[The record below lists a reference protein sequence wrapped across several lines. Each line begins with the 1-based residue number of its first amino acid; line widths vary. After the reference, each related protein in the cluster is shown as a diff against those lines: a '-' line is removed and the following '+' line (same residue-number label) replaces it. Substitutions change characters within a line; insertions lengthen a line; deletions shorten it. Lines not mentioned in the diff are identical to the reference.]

1 MYEKKSGGGG
11 LSASRCKETNVN
23 NQMRFSQEALRK
35 LQVAIERNVS
45 VYIYGATG
53 FGKTS
58 LAEQALD
65 RAAAVWISGS
75 DTEEHVLQRLEGC
88 SASEYIVLD
97 DLHCMESAMLQKKI
111 VQMVGKE
118 DFRMV
123 MIGRAPMPAW
133 VSALTL
139 QAEMVVISE
148 DDLRVTEGEL
158 TALCASLGLKL
169 SAGRVRFW
177 IERTEGNAMALN
189 LLIRRLRQ
197 GEQDGDALAEDMR
210 RAFMDYLDEQI
221 ISHWSRGV
229 QNFLIQLSLMDAFT
243 PELAQAVTGD
253 DDVTLLLS
261 QAEQAGNI
269 LSCAGG
275 EWRIRP
281 VLLETLRRRAV
292 RSFGQRRCSQLMYNA
307 GRYCELSGQ
316 TLRALAIYRQCGEED
331 GIFSLLVREA
341 RKHAGVGNYW
351 ALRQYYQALSDAD
364 IQREPVLM
372 TAMSVL
378 YSVLMNAEKSEY
390 WYARLREYAANAKGN
405 DCSEANAQIAYL
417 DIVLPH
423 RGSKD
428 LVSIL
433 KTVSALLRNSGDI
446 LRPVSLTNNQPSLM
460 NGGKDFCEWSKNDLF
475 LAKTLGPVVE
485 RMLGKAGVG
494 LVQAALGESAYAK
507 GEDRFVV
514 LSRLTKAQNQSE
526 NNGIL
531 EMTWVSVALQARL
544 ALGSGDAEYAQRLAN
559 GMLRRAE
566 RESSPR
572 MAEAVNA
579 FSCWLGLHTNQTSRI
594 LAWMEAAPDETVEFC
609 TLNRYLYMVK
619 IYDYIALGKHTDALV
634 LLQRMLLYADYAH
647 RTYIRLECRVLGAV
661 ILRRMGQPWK
671 ESFIQT
677 LKEIG
682 EYHFVPILSEKG
694 AAVLPL
700 LTEVKAAMG
709 QSAPQLAEWFA
720 QVMEETSHMSR
731 LYPNFLKGMGV
742 DVSAFSETALQVL
755 RMQAA
760 GYTARE
766 IAEQL
771 HITQRTVK
779 YHASEN
785 YKKLDAKN
793 LVDAVQIAQTLHIL

>member
-1 MYEKKSGGGG
+1 M
-11 LSASRCKETNVN
+11 N
-23 NQMRFSQEALRK
+23 NQMRFSQEAPRK
-35 LQVAIERNVS
+35 LQAAIERSVS
-45 VYIYGATG
+45 VYAYGATG
-53 FGKTS
+53 FGKTR
-58 LAEQALD
+58 LVEQALD
-65 RAAAVWISGS
+65 RAATVWISGS
-75 DTEEHVLQRLEGC
+75 DTEKHVMQRLEDC
-88 SASEYIVLD
+88 NASEYIVLD
-97 DLHCMESAMLQKKI
+97 DLHCMESAMLQRKI
-111 VQMVGKE
+111 IQMVGKE
-118 DFRMV
+118 GFRMG

-139 QAEMVVISE
+139 QAEMIIISE

-158 TALCASLGLKL
+158 SALCASLGLKL
-169 SAGRVRFW
+169 PTERVRFW
-177 IERTEGNAMALN
+177 IERTEGNAMVLN
-189 LLIRRLRQ
+189 LLIRRLQQ
-197 GEQDGDALAEDMR
+197 GEQDGDALAEDVR

-221 ISHWSRGV
+221 ISDWSRGV
-229 QNFLIQLSLMDAFT
+229 QTFLMQLSLVDAFT

-261 QAEQAGNI
+261 RAEQAGNI
-269 LSCAGG
+269 FSCTGG

-281 VLLETLRRRAV
+281 VLLEALRRRAV
-292 RSFGQRRCSQLMYNA
+292 RSFGQRRCNQLMYNA
-307 GRYCELSGQ
+307 GRYYELSGQ
-316 TLRALAIYRQCGEED
+316 TLQALAIYRQCDEED

-351 ALRQYYQALSDAD
+351 ALRQHYQALSDAD

-390 WYARLREYAANAKGN
+390 WYVRLREYAANAKGN
-405 DCSEANAQIAYL
+405 DRSEANAQIAYL

-544 ALGSGDAEYAQRLAN
+544 ALGSGDVEYAQRLAS
-559 GMLRRAE
+559 GMLQRAE
-566 RESSPR
+566 RENSPR
-572 MAEAVNA
+572 LVEAVNA
-579 FSCWLGLHTNQTSRI
+579 FSCWLGLHTNQVGRI
-594 LAWMEAAPDETVEFC
+594 LAWMENAPDETVEFC

-619 IYDYIALGKHTDALV
+619 ICGYIALGKHTDALA

-647 RTYIRLECRVLGAV
+647 RTYIRLECRLLSAV
-661 ILRRMGQPWK
+661 ILRRMGEPWK
-671 ESFIQT
+671 EDFVQT

-694 AAVLPL
+694 AAILPL
-700 LTEVKAAMG
+700 LTEVKAAMC
-709 QSAPQLAEWFA
+709 QSALQLGEWFA
-720 QVMEETSHMSR
+720 QVLEETAHMAR
-731 LYPNFLKGMGV
+731 LYPSFLKGTGV
-742 DVSAFSETALQVL
+742 DVSAFSATALQVL

-760 GYTARE
+760 GYTAKE

-785 YKKLDAKN
+785 YRKLDAKN

>member
-1 MYEKKSGGGG
+1 MNS
-11 LSASRCKETNVN
+11 
-23 NQMRFSQEALRK
+23 QMRFSQEALRR
-35 LQVAIERNVS
+35 LRAAIGQNAS
-45 VYIYGATG
+45 VYLYGATG

-58 LAEQALD
+58 LVEQVLD
-65 RAAAVWISGS
+65 RAATVWISGS
-75 DTEEHVLQRLEGC
+75 DTEEHVMQRLESC
-88 SASEYIVLD
+88 DASGYIVLD
-97 DLHCMESAMLQKKI
+97 DLHCMESAMLQRKI
-111 VQMVGKE
+111 VQMVGRE
-118 DFRMV
+118 GFRMV
-123 MIGRAPMPAW
+123 MIGRAALPAW
-133 VSALTL
+133 ASALTL
-139 QAEMVVISE
+139 QTDMVIISE
-148 DDLRVTEGEL
+148 NELRVTGGEL
-158 TALCASLGLKL
+158 AALCASLGLKL
-169 SAGRVRFW
+169 SAERVRFW

-189 LLIRRLRQ
+189 LLIRRLQQ

-221 ISHWSRGV
+221 ISHWSRDV
-229 QNFLIQLSLMDAFT
+229 QTFLMQLSLVDAFT

-253 DDVTLLLS
+253 DDVALLLS
-261 QAEQAGNI
+261 RAERAGNI
-269 LSCAGG
+269 LSCADG

-281 VLLETLRRRAV
+281 VLLETLRRRAA
-292 RSFGQRRCSQLMYNA
+292 RSFGQRRCNQLMYNA
-307 GRYCELSGQ
+307 GRYYELSGR
-316 TLRALAIYRQCGEED
+316 TLQALSIYRQCGEED
-331 GIFSLLVREA
+331 GIYSLLVREA

-351 ALRQYYQALSDAD
+351 ALRQYYQALSDED

-390 WYARLREYAANAKGN
+390 WYARLREYAANAKG
-405 DCSEANAQIAYL
+405 DDRSEANAQIAYL

-428 LVSIL
+428 LVRIL
-433 KTVSALLRNSGDI
+433 KMVSALLRNSGDI

-485 RMLGKAGVG
+485 RMLGQAGVG

-514 LSRLTKAQNQSE
+514 LSRLTRAQNQSE
-526 NNGIL
+526 NNGII
-531 EMTWVSVALQARL
+531 EMTWVAVALQAKL
-544 ALGSGDAEYAQRLAN
+544 ALSTGDVEYAQRLVS

-566 RESSPR
+566 QEGTPR
-572 MAEAVNA
+572 LVEAVNA
-579 FSCWLGLHTNQTSRI
+579 FSCWIGLHTNQTSRL
-594 LAWMEAAPDETVEFC
+594 LAWMENAPDETVEFC
-609 TLNRYLYMVK
+609 TLNRYLYLVR
-619 IYDYIALGKHTDALV
+619 IYGYIALGKHTDALV

-647 RTYIRLECRVLGAV
+647 RTYIRLECRVLSAV

-671 ESFIQT
+671 EDFVQT

-700 LTEVKAAMG
+700 LTEVKAAMS

-720 QVMEETSHMSR
+720 QVLEETAHMAR
-731 LYPNFLKGMGV
+731 LYPSFLKGTGV
-742 DVSAFSETALQVL
+742 DVSAFSATALQVL

-766 IAEQL
+766 IADQL

>member
-1 MYEKKSGGGG
+1 M
-11 LSASRCKETNVN
+11 N

-35 LQVAIERNVS
+35 LQAAIERSVS
-45 VYIYGATG
+45 VYAYGATG

-58 LAEQALD
+58 LAEQTLD

-75 DTEEHVLQRLEGC
+75 DTEKHVLQRLEDC
-88 SASEYIVLD
+88 NASEYIVLD
-97 DLHCMESAMLQKKI
+97 DLHCMESAMLQRKI

-118 DFRMV
+118 GFRIV

-139 QAEMVVISE
+139 QAEMIIISE

-169 SAGRVRFW
+169 PAGRVRFW

-197 GEQDGDALAEDMR
+197 GEQDGDALAEDVR

-221 ISHWSRGV
+221 ICHWSRGV
-229 QNFLIQLSLMDAFT
+229 QTFLMQLSLMDAFT

-253 DDVTLLLS
+253 DDVALLLS

-292 RSFGQRRCSQLMYNA
+292 RSFGQRRCNQLMYNA

-405 DCSEANAQIAYL
+405 DRSEANAQIAYL

-544 ALGSGDAEYAQRLAN
+544 ALGSGDVDYAQRLAN

-572 MAEAVNA
+572 LIEAVNA

-594 LAWMEAAPDETVEFC
+594 LAWMETAPDETVEFC

-619 IYDYIALGKHTDALV
+619 IYSYIALGQHTDALV

-647 RTYIRLECRVLGAV
+647 RTYFRLECRVLGAV

-671 ESFIQT
+671 ENFIQT

-682 EYHFVPILSEKG
+682 EFHFVPILSEKG

-700 LTEVKAAMG
+700 LMEVKATMG
-709 QSAPQLAEWFA
+709 QSAPHLSEWFA
-720 QVMEETSHMSR
+720 QVMEETAHMSR

-766 IAEQL
+766 IADQL

-785 YKKLDAKN
+785 YRKLDAKN

>member
-1 MYEKKSGGGG
+1 M
-11 LSASRCKETNVN
+11 LSASRYKETNVN
-23 NQMRFSQEALRK
+23 NQMRFPQEVLRK
-35 LQVAIERNVS
+35 LQAAIERNVS
-45 VYIYGATG
+45 VYTYGATG

-58 LAEQALD
+58 LVEQALD
-65 RAAAVWISGS
+65 RAATVWISGS

-88 SASEYIVLD
+88 NVSEYIVLD
-97 DLHCMESAMLQKKI
+97 DLHCMESAMLQKKL

-139 QAEMVVISE
+139 QTEMVVISE

-158 TALCASLGLKL
+158 SAFCASLGLKL
-169 SAGRVRFW
+169 PTERVRFW

-221 ISHWSRGV
+221 ISHWSRSV
-229 QNFLIQLSLMDAFT
+229 QTFLMQLSLLDAFT
-243 PELAQAVTGD
+243 LELAQAVTGD
-253 DDVTLLLS
+253 DDAALLLS
-261 QAEQAGNI
+261 RAEQAGNI

-307 GRYCELSGQ
+307 GRYYELSGQ
-316 TLRALAIYRQCGEED
+316 TLQALAIYRQCGEED

-405 DCSEANAQIAYL
+405 DRSEANAQIAYL

-544 ALGSGDAEYAQRLAN
+544 ALSSGDVDYAQRLAN
-559 GMLRRAE
+559 GMLQRAE
-566 RESSPR
+566 RESSHR
-572 MAEAVNA
+572 LAEAVNA

-594 LAWMEAAPDETVEFC
+594 LAWMENAPDETVEFC
-609 TLNRYLYMVK
+609 TLNRYLYLVK
-619 IYDYIALGKHTDALV
+619 IYGYIALGKHTDALV

-647 RTYIRLECRVLGAV
+647 RTYIRLEYRVLGAV

-700 LTEVKAAMG
+700 LMEAKTIMS

-766 IAEQL
+766 IADQL

-785 YKKLDAKN
+785 YRKLDAKN

>member
-1 MYEKKSGGGG
+1 M
-11 LSASRCKETNVN
+11 N

-35 LQVAIERNVS
+35 LQAAIERSVS
-45 VYIYGATG
+45 VYAYGATG

-58 LAEQALD
+58 LAEQTLD

-75 DTEEHVLQRLEGC
+75 DTEKHVLQRLEDC
-88 SASEYIVLD
+88 NASEYIVLD
-97 DLHCMESAMLQKKI
+97 DLHCMESAMLQRKI
-111 VQMVGKE
+111 VQMMGKE
-118 DFRMV
+118 GFRIV

-139 QAEMVVISE
+139 QAEMIIISE

-169 SAGRVRFW
+169 PAGRVRFW

-197 GEQDGDALAEDMR
+197 GEQDGDALAEDVR

-229 QNFLIQLSLMDAFT
+229 QTFLMQLSLMDAFT

-253 DDVTLLLS
+253 DDVALLLS

-292 RSFGQRRCSQLMYNA
+292 RSFGQRRCNQLMYNA

-405 DCSEANAQIAYL
+405 DRSEANAQIAYL

-544 ALGSGDAEYAQRLAN
+544 ALGSGDVDYAQRLAN

-572 MAEAVNA
+572 LIEAVNA

-594 LAWMEAAPDETVEFC
+594 LAWMETAPDETVEFC

-619 IYDYIALGKHTDALV
+619 IYSYIALGQHTDALV

-647 RTYIRLECRVLGAV
+647 RTYFRLECRVLGAV

-671 ESFIQT
+671 ENFIQT

-682 EYHFVPILSEKG
+682 EFHFVPILSEKG

-700 LTEVKAAMG
+700 LMEVKATMG
-709 QSAPQLAEWFA
+709 QSAPHLSEWFA
-720 QVMEETSHMSR
+720 QVMEETAHMSR

-766 IAEQL
+766 IADQL

-785 YKKLDAKN
+785 YRKLDAKN